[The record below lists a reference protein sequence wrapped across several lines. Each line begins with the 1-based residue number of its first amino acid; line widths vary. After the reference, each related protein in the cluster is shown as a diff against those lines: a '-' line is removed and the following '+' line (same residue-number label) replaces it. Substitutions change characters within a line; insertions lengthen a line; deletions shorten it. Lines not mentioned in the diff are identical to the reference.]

1 MTYIDPD
8 AQPVVAGRTV
18 TDVDGRTMVV
28 EQPVAAAR
36 VAEPVVVTTT
46 PVSSGRVETT
56 TARRFAFDSF
66 IVGLVGLALL
76 ITGLVAAIRAGFDG
90 SMSEPVVKVLGFT
103 HTTTLG
109 LIEAGIGLCLLLA
122 AAATSRGAAVF
133 FGLVLG
139 VGGVVGAVQ
148 TDSFRHDLAL
158 QSSLAW
164 IAVVA
169 AAVVV
174 LVSLVV
180 PRMTTRTARVESI

>member
-8 AQPVVAGRTV
+8 VQPVVASRAV
-18 TDVDGRTMVV
+18 TDVDGRMMVT
-28 EQPVAAAR
+28 EAPVATAR
-36 VAEPVVVTTT
+36 VAEPAVIAT
-46 PVSSGRVETT
+46 PVAAGRVETT
-56 TARRFAFDSF
+56 YGRRYAFDSF
-66 IVGLVGLALL
+66 IVGLVGLALIL
-76 ITGLVAAIRAGFDG
+76 LGVVAAVRAGFDG
-90 SMSEPVVKVLGFT
+90 PMSDPVVKVLGFT

-109 LIEAGIGLCLLLA
+109 LIEAGIGLCLLIA

-148 TDSFRHDLAL
+148 TDSFRHSLAL

-164 IAVVA
+164 IAVIA

>member
-1 MTYIDPD
+1 MTDIDPRI
-8 AQPVVAGRTV
+8 QPVVGNRTV
-18 TDVDGRTMVV
+18 TAVDGRTYV
-28 EQPVAAAR
+28 EAPVATAR
-36 VAEPVVVTTT
+36 VAEPMVAT
-46 PVSSGRVETT
+46 PVAAGRVETT
-56 TARRFAFDSF
+56 HGRRYAFDSI

-76 ITGLVAAIRAGFDG
+76 TVGLIAAVRAGFDG
-90 SMSEPVVKVLGFT
+90 SMSTPVVKVLGFT

-109 LIEAGIGLCLLLA
+109 LIEIAIGVCLLIA

-139 VGGVVGAVQ
+139 VGGIVGAVQ
-148 TDSFRHDLAL
+148 TKSFRNDLAL

-164 IAVVA
+164 TAVVA

-174 LVSLVV
+174 LVSLLV